1 MAALRNA
8 GISDADADVL
18 RRLGSEF
25 IGGRGV
31 GPVLGVFETLKSLRE
46 PETRAALNRAIQAV
60 RANVRTTGSLAGSS
74 QPPSIS
80 VGQRTAV
87 PVSGQPPQPVR
98 RYATPPPV
106 AAPVRATKPDAP
118 DHVSRQDRTT
128 AETAQMKAW
137 SMKPTQVQR
146 QAPLVEDHRGG
157 GFFGWI
163 FSSILGR
170 EL

>member
-8 GISDADADVL
+8 GVSDADAEVL

-31 GPVLGVFETLKSLRE
+31 GPVLGVFDTLKSLRQ

-87 PVSGQPPQPVR
+87 PVSGQPPVQ
-98 RYATPPPV
+98 RYATPPQVRVPA
-106 AAPVRATKPDAP
+106 AAPKPNAP
-118 DHVSRQDRTT
+118 DHVSRQDRTA